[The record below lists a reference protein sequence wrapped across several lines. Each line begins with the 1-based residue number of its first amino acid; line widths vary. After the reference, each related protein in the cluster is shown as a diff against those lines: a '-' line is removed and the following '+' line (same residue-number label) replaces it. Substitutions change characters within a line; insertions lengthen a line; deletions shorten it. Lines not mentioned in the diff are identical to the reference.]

1 MLLARQAL
9 LLVKGPVLAL
19 ALLGTVP
26 SHAASATHH
35 VPRLAEVGA
44 RRAIIANASPESPPV
59 GPDVGPLLH
68 DI

>member
-1 MLLARQAL
+1 MTCVLLMIILTKLARRVCLLLARQAL

-44 RRAIIANASPESPPV
+44 RRERIA
-59 GPDVGPLLH
+59 GF
-68 DI
+68 